1 MSNTEAA
8 IYTRQSIDKG
18 GEAAAV
24 VRQLDAC
31 RELCDQRGWTVTQ
44 VLTDNDISATTGK
57 IRPGF
62 EALLSSNPKR
72 IVVWH
77 IDRLVRLS
85 KDLER
90 VIALGVNVY
99 AVKSGHV
106 DLSNPAGRA
115 VAKTITAW
123 AQYEGEQKAT
133 RQVAANRQRAQQGR
147 VLWSRRPFGFEREGT
162 KVRVVEAEAAAIREA
177 ANTILKGGTLAS
189 VAADWNTHGLT
200 TSAGHSWCVTSAR
213 QVLLNPRMA
222 GRVVSQGQDYGGNG
236 LAILDTDTADRL
248 AAVLHDPRRRLA
260 PSHKVKYLMSGL
272 AHCGRESCEDA
283 IMFAERGNAA
293 ERVVYRCRTCTGCR
307 RIDRVDELVM
317 AAVVARLS
325 RADAVGLLDR
335 DIDLDDLRQRVV
347 ELRQRRDGLA
357 SLLADGLLTPAIV
370 RTQAQR
376 LTDQIGDLERQIEAS
391 LGTSPL
397 ARVVDSGDV
406 ALALERMSLLEVRDV
421 IKALMDVRILPAGKG
436 VRFNP
441 AHVCIQWHGQSE
453 ISSTDQGP
461 RRHEVHLDES
471 AGHNG

>member
-1 MSNTEAA
+1 MGNTEAV

-133 RQVAANRQRAQQGR
+133 RQVAANRKRAQQGR

-162 KVRVVEAEAAAIREA
+162 KVRVVEAEAAAIRDA

-213 QVLLNPRMA
+213 RVLLNPRTA

-272 AHCGRESCEDA
+272 AHCGRESCRDA
-283 IMFAERGNAA
+283 IMFAGRGNTA
-293 ERVVYRCRTCTGCR
+293 ERLVYRCRTCTGCR
-307 RIDRVDELVM
+307 RVDRVDELVM
-317 AAVVARLS
+317 GVVVARLS
-325 RADAVGLLDR
+325 RPDAALLLNR
-335 DIDLDDLRQRVV
+335 DVDLDELRERVVDLRD
-347 ELRQRRDGLA
+347 RRDGLA
-357 SLLADGLLTPAIV
+357 ALLADGLLTPEAV
-370 RTQAQR
+370 RVQAQR
-376 LTDQIGDLERQIEAS
+376 LTDQISDHERQMQAVT
-391 LGTSPL
+391 GVSPL
-397 ARVVDSGDV
+397 ARVIDSADV
-406 ALALERMSLLEVRDV
+406 LAALTQLTLLETRKV
-421 IKALMDVRILPAGKG
+421 IRELVDVRILPAGRGARFSPEQVDFQWKG
-436 VRFNP
+436 S
-441 AHVCIQWHGQSE
+441 GQ
-453 ISSTDQGP
+453 
-461 RRHEVHLDES
+461 
-471 AGHNG
+471 